1 MAVFFLYTG
10 LSALLKLRTLA
21 LSRSRRDYKDL
32 TDNAKEI
39 SLHLEQKN
47 KELLEKQDY
56 EIQVA
61 TLNER
66 NRIARE
72 IHDSVGHLL
81 SRSILQLGALK
92 AVHRQEPE
100 LNAQLDTLK
109 STLSQAMDHFNL
121 QIAEGEIFGLLGP
134 NGSGK
139 TTAINCM
146 LSLLKYDR
154 GAIKLFGR
162 PMGPDA
168 YDLKRE
174 IGVVMQNV
182 AVFYELTVYEN
193 INYFCSLYLDD
204 KRQRQ
209 RLVEEAIEF
218 VGLEDYRRF
227 LPKRLS
233 GGLLRRLNIACGI
246 AHKPKLI
253 FLDEPTVA
261 VDPQSR
267 NSILE
272 GIQKLNREGA
282 TVVYTSHY
290 MEEVEQICT
299 RIMIMDKGKAVAV
312 GTKEELKAMIGAGE
326 KVTAE
331 IYRLDQ
337 ENLAEIRRLAGVR
350 GVSYEEGLLTVRF
363 KSGGHN
369 LITLLDYLKQ
379 REIPF
384 GRIYSEPPTLND
396 VFLEITGKQLRD

>member
-1 MAVFFLYTG
+1 MM
-10 LSALLKLRTLA
+10 
-21 LSRSRRDYKDL
+21 
-32 TDNAKEI
+32 
-39 SLHLEQKN
+39 
-47 KELLEKQDY
+47 
-56 EIQVA
+56 IQVEN
-61 TLNER
+61 LVKR
-66 NRIARE
+66 YG
-72 IHDSVGHLL
+72 DVV
-81 SRSILQLGALK
+81 AL
-92 AVHRQEPE
+92 
-100 LNAQLDTLK
+100 
-109 STLSQAMDHFNL
+109 DHFNL

-350 GVSYEEGLLTVRF
+350 G
-363 KSGGHN
+363 
-369 LITLLDYLKQ
+369 
-379 REIPF
+379 
-384 GRIYSEPPTLND
+384 
-396 VFLEITGKQLRD
+396 GKL